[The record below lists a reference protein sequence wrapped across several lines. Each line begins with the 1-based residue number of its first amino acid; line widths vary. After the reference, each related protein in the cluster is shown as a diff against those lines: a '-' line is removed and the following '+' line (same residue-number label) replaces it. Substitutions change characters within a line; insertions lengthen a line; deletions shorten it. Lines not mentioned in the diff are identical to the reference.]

1 MDPIQNLRD
10 CADVAL
16 VGGKAANLGALL
28 RAGFVVPDGF
38 VMTAAA
44 RDADLGSIRA
54 AYRHLNA
61 TAVAVRSSATMED
74 SETASM
80 AGQFKTILNVRN
92 EAELLDAVQLCRASL
107 ASSNSFV
114 YPNEAPMPLVI
125 QSQVA
130 ADVAGVLFTQSPQ
143 NPDEMLIEAAPGLG
157 DNVVSGRTQ
166 PDIFRVNCETGQI
179 LESRSR
185 HEPFSL
191 TSEQVK
197 RLWKLGRKVASHFG
211 IPQDIEWAISGDELF
226 LLQARPI
233 TTSDRAA
240 IRTNLIRAARERLS
254 EAGCGPWVLH
264 NLAETVP
271 HPAPLTWSI
280 LRKFMSGAGGFG
292 AMYRRL
298 GFDPASTEILKQVL
312 GKIYLDLARA
322 PGLFGKEF
330 PFVYDAELLRR
341 DANAAQLPPS
351 LAHGS
356 WLARFRARRQLRAAE
371 RSIDMESVDLDQ
383 RLRQQIIPRFTKWCA
398 AEKKRDLTG
407 LSTEKWIALW
417 GDRERRLFDEF
428 APQIFF
434 TTFIAAS
441 ALRRL
446 QDFIAEHFWDD
457 PPETL
462 TQLFASSG
470 QPDETL
476 LADAAL
482 RAVARGQSSLGE
494 WLERY
499 GHRGVGEFDL
509 AAPRWRE
516 IPDALLAYAEC
527 LKKAPD
533 PVDLHRKRT
542 EQARQKINQVPERA
556 ARELEKRI
564 DLARRYLVFREDG
577 KHYLMLGYDLLRD
590 LMLEASRR
598 LRTDAGWL
606 TADELADALRRGS
619 VPQSQIDQRRRE
631 FLAEA
636 RINLPQWIDASALS
650 SLGEPPKFESHQRYE
665 GLPISGG
672 LASGPVRV
680 VESPLDKRDLG
691 RNYVLVCPSTDPQ
704 WTPLFLNASALVL
717 GCGGS
722 LSHGAIVAREMNLP
736 AVVLPDATQLLR
748 ENEEIFVDGS
758 SGVISRK
765 ANETESDPCN
775 ASIAPAKLPP
785 VPGKR
790 ERRGAQMRN
799 AGFIFWGIFLLA
811 AWSLPETWLYLPSL
825 HILDLLL
832 WPMVRSLG
840 RPASVAIIG
849 AGVACAAAL
858 TQAFFADNLRVREAG
873 RRARDLAREA
883 ATLPAG
889 STRRERLTSIA
900 GPVQLRIIGAAVV
913 PIGMLLG
920 IFILSFAWLVARMD
934 QSNPLPGTPARV
946 LAKIDA
952 DFREPVTI
960 RVSPPLR
967 LDEFSPASRSLPP
980 IRETL
985 NQLAAKNQMSASER
999 ADLQRYLRHGVPPQ
1013 TLTWLVRS
1021 DTPGSFPIAIVLGN
1035 QRPVRHSVVFG
1046 DQSPPPF
1053 DQVIG
1058 HHPLHLIKVEGLAR
1072 KPAFWHFAN
1081 RDISWPWIYLGAYL
1095 PIWLVAR
1102 RLLRLV

>member
-1 MDPIQNLRD
+1 MKPIQNLRD

-38 VMTAAA
+38 VMTTAA

-61 TAVAVRSSATMED
+61 KAVAVRSSARMED
-74 SETASM
+74 TETASM

-114 YPNEAPMPLVI
+114 YPNEGPIPLVI

-143 NPDEMLIEAAPGLG
+143 NPDEMLVEAAPGLG

-166 PDIFRVNCETGQI
+166 PDTFRINRETGEI
-179 LESRSR
+179 LGSRYR
-185 HEPFSL
+185 HEPPSL
-191 TSEQVK
+191 TSTQLK
-197 RLWKLGRKVASHFG
+197 QLWRLGRKVASHFG
-211 IPQDIEWAISGDELF
+211 SPQDIEWAISGDELF

-233 TTSDRAA
+233 TTSDRTV
-240 IRTNLIRAARERLS
+240 IRTNLIRAARERLLES
-254 EAGCGPWVLH
+254 GRGPWVLH

-271 HPAPLTWSI
+271 HPTPLTWSV
-280 LRKFMSGAGGFG
+280 LRKFISGVGGFG

-298 GFDPASTEILKQVL
+298 GFEPAATEVLELVL
-312 GKIYLDLARA
+312 GRVYLDLARA

-351 LAHGS
+351 LPGGS
-356 WLARFRARRQLRAAE
+356 WLARFRAGRQMREAE
-371 RSIDMESVDLDQ
+371 RKIDRESIDLDQ
-383 RLRQQIIPRFTKWCA
+383 RLREQIIPRFTQWCA
-398 AEKKRDLTG
+398 AEKERDLTC

-417 GDRERRLFDEF
+417 HERVDRLFNEF

-441 ALRRL
+441 ALQRL
-446 QDFIAEHFWDD
+446 QNFVAEHFWDEQ
-457 PPETL
+457 PEVL

-470 QPDETL
+470 QPDETF
-476 LADAAL
+476 LADVAL
-482 RAVARGQSSLGE
+482 REVARGQSSLGE
-494 WLERY
+494 WLKRY
-499 GHRGVGEFDL
+499 GHRAVGEFDL

-516 IPDALLAYAEC
+516 IPDALRTYAER
-527 LKKAPD
+527 LENTPD

-542 EQARQKINQVPERA
+542 ERARQKMNQLPERA
-556 ARELEKRI
+556 VHELEKRI

-598 LRTDAGWL
+598 LRTDVAWL
-606 TADELADALRRGS
+606 TADELTEALRRGS
-619 VPQSQIDQRRRE
+619 APQSQIDHRRRE

-636 RINLPQWIDASALS
+636 RINLPQWIDASDLS
-650 SLGEPPKFESHQRYE
+650 SLGEPPKSENHQPFE
-665 GLPISGG
+665 GLPISSGF
-672 LASGPVRV
+672 ASGPVRI

-691 RNYVLVCPSTDPQ
+691 KNYVLVCPSTDPQ

-736 AVVLPDATQLLR
+736 AVVLPNATQFLR

-758 SGVISRK
+758 SGTISRK
-765 ANETESDPCN
+765 PNETQSDART
-775 ASIAPAKLPP
+775 ASIAAAKLPP

-790 ERRGAQMRN
+790 ERSGAHMRN

-811 AWSLPETWLYLPSL
+811 AWSLPKNWVYLPSL
-825 HILDLLL
+825 HFLDLLL
-832 WPMVRSLG
+832 WPLVRSLG

-849 AGVACAAAL
+849 AGAACAAAL
-858 TQAFFADNLRVREAG
+858 TQALFADNVRVREAR
-873 RRARDLAREA
+873 RRAHDLAREA

-889 STRRERLTSIA
+889 SARRERLTSIA
-900 GPVQLRIIGAAVV
+900 GPVHLRVIGAGLV

-920 IFILSFAWLVARMD
+920 IFIIGFAWLVARMD
-934 QSNPLPGTPARV
+934 QVNPLPGTPARV
-946 LAKIDA
+946 LAIIDA
-952 DFREPVTI
+952 DFGEPVTL
-960 RVSPPLR
+960 RVSPPLH
-967 LDEFSPASRSLPP
+967 LDNSSPASRTVPK

-985 NQLAAKNQMSASER
+985 NQLVAKNQMSASER
-999 ADLQRYLRHGVPPQ
+999 ADLQRYLRRGVPPQ
-1013 TLTWLVRS
+1013 TLTWLVHS
-1021 DTPGSFPIAIVLGN
+1021 DTPGSFPITIALGK
-1035 QRPVRHSVVFG
+1035 QRPVRHWVFFG

-1053 DQVIG
+1053 DRVIRQ
-1058 HHPLHLIKVEGLAR
+1058 HPLHLIKTESVGR
-1072 KPAFWHFAN
+1072 KSAFWHFAN
-1081 RDISWPWIYLGAYL
+1081 RDISWPWIYLGAYF
-1095 PIWLVAR
+1095 PVWLVGR